1 MTAPST
7 RAILEQEVGAVT
19 GTIFNIQRFC
29 THDGPGIRTTVFVKG
44 CPLRCQWCHNP
55 EGLERDREMAYD
67 PARCIGCRA
76 CLQACEHGA
85 HEFLPEG
92 EHLRHAEHC
101 ERCGACVET
110 CYAGALEAIGE
121 AKTAQE
127 VVDVVLR
134 DKPFYDN
141 SDGGVT
147 LSGGEP
153 LYQPEFS
160 VAILELCRQGEVATA
175 VETSSLAPWSIL
187 ERFLPLVDYWMCDVK
202 HMDAPRHRELTGVD
216 NRQILANVRQLCAT
230 GAPVMIR
237 LPLIPG
243 LNDDEA
249 GLRALGAFVAELSP
263 SEGLEIMP
271 YHRIGQGKYER
282 IEKEYGLKELPE
294 ASDDDVRRAAALLR
308 EEGATRLSCQR
319 VQDL

>member
-1 MTAPST
+1 MTAPRT
-7 RAILEQEVGAVT
+7 RSIPEQESSAVT
-19 GTIFNIQRFC
+19 GTIFNIQRFSI
-29 THDGPGIRTTVFVKG
+29 HDGPGIRTTVFVKG

-76 CLQACEHGA
+76 CLQACEHQA

-92 EHLRHAEHC
+92 EHLRHAEKC
-101 ERCGACVET
+101 EQCGVCVET

-121 AKTAQE
+121 AKTARE

-141 SDGGVT
+141 SEGGVT

-160 VAILELCRQGEVATA
+160 AAILELCRQGEVATA
-175 VETSSLAPWSIL
+175 IETSSLTSWSSL

-202 HMDAPRHRELTGVD
+202 HVDAQRHRELTGTD
-216 NRQILANVRQLCAT
+216 NRQILDNVRQLCAS
-230 GAPVMIR
+230 GARVLIR

-243 LNDDEA
+243 LNDEEE
-249 GLRALGAFVAELSP
+249 GLRALGAFTAELDP
-263 SEGLEIMP
+263 SEGLEVMP

-294 ASDDDVRRAAALLR
+294 ASDEDVRRAADLLR
-308 EEGATRLSCQR
+308 AGGVAKLSCQR